1 MTFTPV
7 LITKKSYQTKKNLKE
22 IEQRNKNEERK
33 GLTHLGFDE
42 RGKEFIKRK
51 PMFYCKHQKI
61 MAL

>member
-33 GLTHLGFDE
+33 G
-42 RGKEFIKRK
+42 
-51 PMFYCKHQKI
+51 Q
-61 MAL
+61 